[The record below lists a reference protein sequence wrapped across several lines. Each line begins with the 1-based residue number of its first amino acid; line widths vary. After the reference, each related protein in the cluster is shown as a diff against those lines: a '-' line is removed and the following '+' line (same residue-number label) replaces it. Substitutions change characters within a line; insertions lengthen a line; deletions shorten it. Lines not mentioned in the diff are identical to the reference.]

1 MQLKN
6 GSVKLLLK
14 LINYSCCSY
23 QTTASYSGQVDGFK
37 NPMNN
42 ELKTRPCLILFQT
55 RMQIFLSCILIMQ
68 QKHVAINNFI

>member
-14 LINYSCCSY
+14 LINYSCSSY

-37 NPMNN
+37 NPMKN
-42 ELKTRPCLILFQT
+42 ELKTRPCLKLFQT
-55 RMQIFLSCILIMQ
+55 RMQIFLICILIKQ